1 MYMSHAFRGKN
12 GHNDNPDC
20 KTFRFNYRQAVVDY
34 MGVTGQNT
42 NCEPEDVNLLL
53 KLSLLS
59 DKSKEKVAS
68 QSRAENG
75 RFISRSAAIQPDQV
89 PSTSLPPLVSDDEP
103 PPKKTNQSVQ
113 EPGQEL
119 SMSQPPQPLSKQTYR
134 SAPSKTAGNVV
145 TGTIL

>member
-1 MYMSHAFRGKN
+1 MSHAFRGKN

-59 DKSKEKVAS
+59 DKSKQKS
-68 QSRAENG
+68 QSRAVNG
-75 RFISRSAAIQPDQV
+75 RFISGSTANQPDQV

-103 PPKKTNQSVQ
+103 PPKKTSQSV
-113 EPGQEL
+113 QEL
-119 SMSQPPQPLSKQTYR
+119 SMSRPPQPLSKQTYPTV
-134 SAPSKTAGNVV
+134 PSKTAGNVV
-145 TGTIL
+145 TGTVL